1 MQERFSEITK
11 QLQAKMPTWSSI
23 RYDKTTVGARLL
35 NVFGLQFED
44 IRDYL
49 QYALDNYHVTTADE
63 NQIDVIYKARIPK
76 SIRDNMKLIVHG
88 NDRQLTKMDTLRMF
102 YEGIDNRHLE
112 RKEVYYPNPFFIDWE
127 RHIIYTRYSYA
138 PDANFPEGKISIR
151 IMNEEKLLF
160 EHDLRQEIHHVWN
173 FFDEFGL
180 LVGINRLYGERN
192 RDYKRR
198 ILDVFLHKPNASH
211 IGMVNSI
218 ASELDLRRMI
228 HREIGEDQKYKLEY
242 TNVVPETVRVDR
254 TENPEGYEVSKE
266 DGEVEVALGN
276 YYSPGDIGRIDFVSG
291 LRLHEFHNS
300 KDDLFQSI
308 LYDVEGVGTPML
320 KYYIEV
326 IKQRVPTM
334 WNEFIWNESFW
345 NIADESM
352 SGYGVVPTFK
362 DAKFLSWANY
372 EM

>member
-11 QLQAKMPTWSSI
+11 TLQSKMPTWSSI

-63 NQIDVIYKARIPK
+63 HQIDVIYKARIPK
-76 SIRDNMKLIVHG
+76 SIRETMKVIVHG
-88 NDRQLTKMDTLRMF
+88 SDRQLTKMDSLKMF
-102 YEGIDNRHLE
+102 YEGIDNRSLE

-127 RHIIYTRYSYA
+127 RHIIYTRYSYS
-138 PDANFPEGKISIR
+138 PSENFPEGKISIR
-151 IMNEEKLLF
+151 IMQDDKFLF

-180 LVGINRLYGERN
+180 LVGINRIYGERN
-192 RDYKRR
+192 KEYKRR
-198 ILDVFLHKPNASH
+198 ILDVFLHKPNSSYV
-211 IGMVNSI
+211 GMINSI
-218 ASELDLRRMI
+218 SSELDLRKTI
-228 HREIGEDQKYKLEY
+228 HREVGVGEEYTLEY
-242 TNVVPETVRVDR
+242 TNVATPSIRLNRDVFPAA
-254 TENPEGYEVSKE
+254 YEVSKE
-266 DGEVEVALGN
+266 DNEVTVDVSNQYNE
-276 YYSPGDIGRIDFVSG
+276 GDIARIDFVSG
-291 LRLHEFHNS
+291 LTLHEFHNQRDS
-300 KDDLFQSI
+300 IFQSD

-345 NIADESM
+345 NIADEKM
-352 SGYGVVPTFK
+352 SGYGVIPTFK
-362 DAKFLSWANY
+362 DARFLSWANY